1 MRPTDKI
8 DSLFKT
14 NLKTSASPELDRRID
29 DLIVRFR
36 TTNTGGPNT
45 WSIFMKKTYKLAAA
59 AIVIIAALL
68 SLTLLD
74 KTVSSVYAFEQTVA
88 ACHSVRFIHIR
99 KLVPGQEEPI
109 MVWAEFF
116 DNGLPKAIRLHLPE
130 WKNGPDGAKEVVW
143 KDDIAEVW
151 FKKKN
156 CLLRVREQRLADEIL
171 QTVKENDPKT
181 FVQTL
186 MQKHDA
192 GECELRI
199 DQPADKAQPIVV
211 TAIALPDKAVKL
223 VLSVDQATQLPL
235 SLETY
240 GLREG
245 AYVLLDTG
253 EFYDYNQ
260 SVDPAMFTFENLPA
274 DVMRVDQVA
283 TVIGLEQGQLTADE
297 AAVEVVRCFW
307 QAIIDK
313 DYATASRMYD
323 GVPAATLEQGLGT
336 LAAFRIE
343 IVSVGPVM
351 PHPNPQTG
359 GVVVPCTLKGEKDGK
374 TEELKFDR
382 IGVRQVYNQPGRWTI
397 FGGI

>member
-1 MRPTDKI
+1 M
-8 DSLFKT
+8 
-14 NLKTSASPELDRRID
+14 N
-29 DLIVRFR
+29 
-36 TTNTGGPNT
+36 TTV
-45 WSIFMKKTYKLAAA
+45 KLAAA

-68 SLTLLD
+68 SLTLFE
-74 KTVSSVYAFEQTVA
+74 KTVTSAYAFEQTVA
-88 ACHSVRFIHIR
+88 ACHSVRSIHIR
-99 KLVPGQEEPI
+99 KIVPGQEDPI

-116 DNGLPKAIRLHLPE
+116 DSGLPKAIRLHLPE

-171 QTVKENDPKT
+171 QTVKSNDPKT

-186 MQKHDA
+186 MHKRDA
-192 GECELRI
+192 GECQLSI
-199 DQPADKAQPIVV
+199 DQPADKARPIVV
-211 TAIALPDKAVKL
+211 TAIALPGKTTQL
-223 VLSVDQATQLPL
+223 ILLVDQATQLPL
-235 SLETY
+235 TLETY
-240 GLREG
+240 RLSDGR
-245 AYVLLDTG
+245 YVLEDTG

-260 SVDPAMFTFENLPA
+260 PIDPVMFTFDNLPA

-283 TVIGLEQGQLTADE
+283 NVIGLEQGQMTADE

-313 DYATASRMYD
+313 DYATASRLYD
-323 GVPAATLEQGLGT
+323 GVPAAMLEQGLGK
-336 LAAFRIE
+336 LAPFRME
-343 IVSVGPVM
+343 IVSVGPVQ

-359 GVVVPCTLKGEKDGK
+359 GVIVPCTLKGEKDGK
-374 TEELKFDR
+374 VEELKFDR

-397 FGGI
+397 FGGL